1 MRKNMKKKLLLLL
14 TCGFACVF
22 LAGCQ
27 VVDNYLKNL
36 EEDFEGL
43 TMVVRTFDEDSQVI
57 DRIEGK
63 SMSFS
68 RNSDFDKRDNE
79 GKTTSL
85 GHVLKITIGKHEID
99 HVGSSLVAEEKGLHD
114 IFAEYR
120 KTVDL
125 KNDNSDIPIINRI
138 VSAYKNDFTGKSKVV
153 LIRSQK
159 GTPLATYSGEKV
171 SINSSSVPNTT
182 ELLIDGK
189 RLLIYHCDYT
199 IYDLALLQE

>member
-1 MRKNMKKKLLLLL
+1 MRKKLLLLL
-14 TCGFACVF
+14 TCGFTCVF

-27 VVDNYLKNL
+27 AVDNYLKNL

-68 RNSDFDKRDNE
+68 RNSDFDKHDNE
-79 GKTTSL
+79 GKITSL

-114 IFAEYR
+114 IFADYR

-125 KNDNSDIPIINRI
+125 KNDNSDVPIINRI
-138 VSAYKNDFTGKSKVV
+138 VSAYKNDFTGKSKVI

-171 SINSSSVPNTT
+171 SINSSNVPNTT

-189 RLLIYHCDYT
+189 RLLIYRCDYT
-199 IYDLALLQE
+199 IYDLELLQE

>member
-1 MRKNMKKKLLLLL
+1 MKKKLLLLL
-14 TCGFACVF
+14 TCGFTCVF

-27 VVDNYLKNL
+27 AVDNYLKNL

-125 KNDNSDIPIINRI
+125 KNDNSDVPIINRI
-138 VSAYKNDFTGKSKVV
+138 VSAYKNDFTGKSKVI

-159 GTPLATYSGEKV
+159 GTPLATYSGDKV

-189 RLLIYHCDYT
+189 RLLIYRCDYT
-199 IYDLALLQE
+199 IYDLELLQE

>member
-1 MRKNMKKKLLLLL
+1 MKKKLLLLL
-14 TCGFACVF
+14 TCGFTCVF

-27 VVDNYLKNL
+27 AVDNYLKNL

-63 SMSFS
+63 SMSIS
-68 RNSDFDKRDNE
+68 RNTDFDKHDDE
-79 GKTTSL
+79 GKTTKL
-85 GHVLKITIGKHEID
+85 GSVLKITIGKHEID

-138 VSAYKNDFTGKSKVV
+138 VSAYKMTSLANQKLFLFAHKKEHLSQPILAKKSPSTV
-153 LIRSQK
+153 Q
-159 GTPLATYSGEKV
+159 TYQTQL
-171 SINSSSVPNTT
+171 NF
-182 ELLIDGK
+182 
-189 RLLIYHCDYT
+189 
-199 IYDLALLQE
+199 

>member
-1 MRKNMKKKLLLLL
+1 MKKKLLLLL
-14 TCGFACVF
+14 TCGFTCVF

-27 VVDNYLKNL
+27 AVDNYLKNL

-114 IFAEYR
+114 IFADYR

-138 VSAYKNDFTGKSKVV
+138 VSAYKNDFTGKSKVI

-159 GTPLATYSGEKV
+159 GTPLATYSSEKV
-171 SINSSSVPNTT
+171 SINSSNVPNTT

-189 RLLIYHCDYT
+189 RLLIYRCDYT

>member
-1 MRKNMKKKLLLLL
+1 MKKKLLLLL
-14 TCGFACVF
+14 TCGFTCIF

-27 VVDNYLKNL
+27 AVDNYLKNL

-63 SMSFS
+63 SMSVS
-68 RNSDFDKRDNE
+68 RNTDFDGE
-79 GKTTSL
+79 TTSL

-99 HVGSSLVAEEKGLHD
+99 HVGSSLVAEEKGLRD
-114 IFAEYR
+114 LFAEYR

-125 KNDNSDIPIINRI
+125 KNDDSDIPIINRI
-138 VSAYKNDFTGKSKVV
+138 VSAYKNDFTGKSKVI

-159 GTPLATYSGEKV
+159 GTPLATYSGDKV
-171 SINSSSVPNTT
+171 SINDSDIPNTT
-182 ELLIDGK
+182 ELLVDGK
-189 RLLIYHCDYT
+189 RLLIYRCDYT

>member
-1 MRKNMKKKLLLLL
+1 MKKNLLLLL
-14 TCGFACVF
+14 TCGFTCIF

-27 VVDNYLKNL
+27 AVDNYLKNL

-63 SMSFS
+63 SMSVS
-68 RNSDFDKRDNE
+68 RNTDFDKYKNGE
-79 GKTTSL
+79 TTSL

-99 HVGSSLVAEEKGLHD
+99 HVGSSLVAEEKGLRD
-114 IFAEYR
+114 LFTEYR

-125 KNDNSDIPIINRI
+125 KNDDSDIPIINRI
-138 VSAYKNDFTGKSKVV
+138 VSAYKNDFTGKSKVI

-159 GTPLATYSGEKV
+159 GTPLATYSGDKV
-171 SINSSSVPNTT
+171 SINDSDIPNTT
-182 ELLIDGK
+182 ELLVDGK
-189 RLLIYHCDYT
+189 RLLIYRCDYT